1 MNAHRQLPRMSRVSL
16 ASHVSRSL
24 IALAAMAALTACGG
38 SGGGESD
45 AGAAGT
51 AGGDAAAGST
61 GSSGSGAAGTGG
73 GSGSDSSTGTGSGSG
88 SSGSSGSGSGSS
100 GSGGAGGGSSSAGSG
115 GSAAAGGSAGG
126 GTAGG
131 SGSGSGAGGS
141 TGSGGSGG
149 AAGSGGS
156 GGAAGSGGSG
166 SDVATASGS
175 LQTSVPTPDYAAG
188 SPGDVSM
195 SALNEARRNAG
206 AGLLQQSK
214 ALDTAAQA
222 HVQYL
227 VINIGATGH
236 TEEPVKPSFYE
247 IRPELRMAKAGF
259 APGYSAEVINT
270 RGTLLGVDCVGQML
284 ATVYQA
290 SALLGPATHTGFG
303 FSGNFAVKPICI
315 GNFATAQTDTLG
327 QYAAAGALV
336 AYPYGGQTNVPPD
349 YNVDFDSPRPSA
361 TLVPNT
367 PAGTPVIVNV
377 RNADYL
383 NFRAAGTLDA
393 VVTRF
398 ELKDAGGN
406 AVAAVLLANQ
416 PIRAGAGV
424 VLNADGNLPDG
435 AVALVPL
442 SPLASAKTYSV
453 SFSATLK
460 TGGAPLAKS
469 WSFTTR

>member
-38 SGGGESD
+38 SGGGESE

-73 GSGSDSSTGTGSGSG
+73 GSGSGSSTGTGTGTGSGSG
-88 SSGSSGSGSGSS
+88 SSSSGSGS
-100 GSGGAGGGSSSAGSG
+100 GGSSSAGSG

-156 GGAAGSGGSG
+156 G
-166 SDVATASGS
+166 SDVASASGS

-188 SPGDVSM
+188 SQGDVSM

-227 VINIGATGH
+227 AINIGATGH

-361 TLVPNT
+361 SLVPNT

-406 AVAAVLLANQ
+406 AVTAVLLANQ

-435 AVALVPL
+435 AIALVPL
-442 SPLASAKTYSV
+442 SPLAPAKTYSV

>member
-1 MNAHRQLPRMSRVSL
+1 MNAHRQMSRMSPVC
-16 ASHVSRSL
+16 RSL

-38 SGGGESD
+38 SGGGESE

-73 GSGSDSSTGTGSGSG
+73 GSGSGSSTGTGTGTGSGSG
-88 SSGSSGSGSGSS
+88 SSSSGSGS
-100 GSGGAGGGSSSAGSG
+100 GGSSSAGSG

-156 GGAAGSGGSG
+156 G
-166 SDVATASGS
+166 SDVASASGS

-188 SPGDVSM
+188 SQGDVSM

-227 VINIGATGH
+227 AVNIGATGH

-315 GNFATAQTDTLG
+315 GNFATAQSDALG

-361 TLVPNT
+361 SLVPNT

-406 AVAAVLLANQ
+406 AVTAVLLANQ

-435 AVALVPL
+435 AIALVPL
-442 SPLASAKTYSV
+442 SPLAPAKTYSV

>member
-1 MNAHRQLPRMSRVSL
+1 MNAHRQMSRMSPVC
-16 ASHVSRSL
+16 RSL

-38 SGGGESD
+38 SGGGESE
-45 AGAAGT
+45 AGAAGA

-73 GSGSDSSTGTGSGSG
+73 GSGSGSSTGTGSGSG
-88 SSGSSGSGSGSS
+88 SSGSGGGS
-100 GSGGAGGGSSSAGSG
+100 GGSSSAGSG

-156 GGAAGSGGSG
+156 G
-166 SDVATASGS
+166 SDVASASGS

-188 SPGDVSM
+188 SQGDVSM

-227 VINIGATGH
+227 AVNIGATGH

-315 GNFATAQTDTLG
+315 GNFATAQSDALG

-361 TLVPNT
+361 SLVPNT

-406 AVAAVLLANQ
+406 AVTAVLLANQ
-416 PIRAGAGV
+416 PIRAGTGV

-435 AVALVPL
+435 AIALVPL
-442 SPLASAKTYSV
+442 SPLAPAKTYSV

>member
-38 SGGGESD
+38 SGGGESE

-73 GSGSDSSTGTGSGSG
+73 GSGSGSSTGTGSGSG
-88 SSGSSGSGSGSS
+88 SSSSGSGS
-100 GSGGAGGGSSSAGSG
+100 GGSSSAGSG

-156 GGAAGSGGSG
+156 G
-166 SDVATASGS
+166 SDVASASGS

-188 SPGDVSM
+188 SQGDVSM

-227 VINIGATGH
+227 AINIGATGH

-361 TLVPNT
+361 MLVPNT
-367 PAGTPVIVNV
+367 PAGTPVIVNM

-435 AVALVPL
+435 AIALVPL
-442 SPLASAKTYSV
+442 SPLAPAKTYSV

>member
-1 MNAHRQLPRMSRVSL
+1 MNAHRQMSRMSPVC
-16 ASHVSRSL
+16 RSL

-38 SGGGESD
+38 SGGGESE
-45 AGAAGT
+45 AGAAGA

-73 GSGSDSSTGTGSGSG
+73 GSGSGSSTGTGSGSG
-88 SSGSSGSGSGSS
+88 SSGSGGGS
-100 GSGGAGGGSSSAGSG
+100 GGSSSAGSG

-131 SGSGSGAGGS
+131 SGSGSGSGGS

-156 GGAAGSGGSG
+156 G
-166 SDVATASGS
+166 SDVASASGS

-188 SPGDVSM
+188 SQGDVSM

-227 VINIGATGH
+227 AVNIGATGH

-315 GNFATAQTDTLG
+315 GNFATAQSDALG

-361 TLVPNT
+361 SLVPNT

-406 AVAAVLLANQ
+406 AVTAVLLANQ

-435 AVALVPL
+435 AIALVPL
-442 SPLASAKTYSV
+442 SPLAPAKTYSV

>member
-1 MNAHRQLPRMSRVSL
+1 MNAHRQMSRMSPVC
-16 ASHVSRSL
+16 RSL

-38 SGGGESD
+38 SGGGESE
-45 AGAAGT
+45 AGAAGA

-73 GSGSDSSTGTGSGSG
+73 GSGSGSSTGTG
-88 SSGSSGSGSGSS
+88 S

-131 SGSGSGAGGS
+131 SGSGSGSGGS
-141 TGSGGSGG
+141 T
-149 AAGSGGS
+149 GSGGS

-188 SPGDVSM
+188 SQGDVSM

-406 AVAAVLLANQ
+406 AVTAVLLANQ

-435 AVALVPL
+435 AIALVPL
-442 SPLASAKTYSV
+442 SPLAPAKTYSV

>member
-73 GSGSDSSTGTGSGSG
+73 GSGSGSSTGTGSGSG
-88 SSGSSGSGSGSS
+88 SSSSGSGS
-100 GSGGAGGGSSSAGSG
+100 GGSSSAGSG

-156 GGAAGSGGSG
+156 G
-166 SDVATASGS
+166 SDVASASGS

-188 SPGDVSM
+188 SQGDVSM

-227 VINIGATGH
+227 AINIGATGH

-361 TLVPNT
+361 MLVPNT

-406 AVAAVLLANQ
+406 AVTAVLLANQ
-416 PIRAGAGV
+416 PIRAGTGV

-435 AVALVPL
+435 AIALVPL
-442 SPLASAKTYSV
+442 SPLAPAKTYSV

>member
-1 MNAHRQLPRMSRVSL
+1 MNAHRQLPRMSPVC
-16 ASHVSRSL
+16 RSL

-38 SGGGESD
+38 SGGGESE

-73 GSGSDSSTGTGSGSG
+73 GSGSGSSTGTGSGSG
-88 SSGSSGSGSGSS
+88 SSGSGGGS
-100 GSGGAGGGSSSAGSG
+100 GGSSSAGSG

-156 GGAAGSGGSG
+156 GSDAAS
-166 SDVATASGS
+166 ASGS

-188 SPGDVSM
+188 SQGDVSM

-361 TLVPNT
+361 MLVPNT

-406 AVAAVLLANQ
+406 AVTAVLLANQ

-435 AVALVPL
+435 AIALVPL
-442 SPLASAKTYSV
+442 SPLAPAKTYSV

>member
-38 SGGGESD
+38 SGGGESE

-73 GSGSDSSTGTGSGSG
+73 GSGSGSSTGTGTGTGSGSG
-88 SSGSSGSGSGSS
+88 SSSSGSGS
-100 GSGGAGGGSSSAGSG
+100 GGSSSAGSG

-156 GGAAGSGGSG
+156 G
-166 SDVATASGS
+166 SDVASASGS

-188 SPGDVSM
+188 SQGDVSM

-227 VINIGATGH
+227 AINIGATGH

-361 TLVPNT
+361 MLVPNT
-367 PAGTPVIVNV
+367 PAGTPVIVNM

-435 AVALVPL
+435 AIALVPL
-442 SPLASAKTYSV
+442 SPLAPAKTYSV

>member
-1 MNAHRQLPRMSRVSL
+1 MNAHRQMSRMSPVC
-16 ASHVSRSL
+16 RSL

-38 SGGGESD
+38 SGGGESE
-45 AGAAGT
+45 AGAAGA

-73 GSGSDSSTGTGSGSG
+73 GSGSGSSTGTGSGSG
-88 SSGSSGSGSGSS
+88 SSGSGGGS
-100 GSGGAGGGSSSAGSG
+100 GGSSSAGSG

-131 SGSGSGAGGS
+131 SGSGSGSGGS

-156 GGAAGSGGSG
+156 G
-166 SDVATASGS
+166 SDVASASGS

-188 SPGDVSM
+188 SQGDVSM

-227 VINIGATGH
+227 AVNIGATGH

-361 TLVPNT
+361 MLVPNT

-406 AVAAVLLANQ
+406 AVTAVLLANQ

-435 AVALVPL
+435 AIALVPL
-442 SPLASAKTYSV
+442 SPLAPAKTYSV

-460 TGGAPLAKS
+460 TDGAPLAKS

>member
-73 GSGSDSSTGTGSGSG
+73 GSGSGSSTGT
-88 SSGSSGSGSGSS
+88 GSGSGSS

-156 GGAAGSGGSG
+156 G
-166 SDVATASGS
+166 SDVASASGS

-188 SPGDVSM
+188 SQGDVSM

-227 VINIGATGH
+227 AVNIGATGH

-315 GNFATAQTDTLG
+315 GNFATAQSDALG

-406 AVAAVLLANQ
+406 AVTAVLLANQ

-435 AVALVPL
+435 AIALVPL
-442 SPLASAKTYSV
+442 SPLAPAKTYSV

>member
-73 GSGSDSSTGTGSGSG
+73 GSGSGSSTGTG
-88 SSGSSGSGSGSS
+88 S

-126 GTAGG
+126 GTAAG

-156 GGAAGSGGSG
+156 G
-166 SDVATASGS
+166 SDVASASGS

-188 SPGDVSM
+188 SQGDVSM

-227 VINIGATGH
+227 VSNIGSTGH
-236 TEEPVKPSFYE
+236 TEVPGKLDYYE
-247 IRPELRMAKAGF
+247 VLPESRMKKAGF

-361 TLVPNT
+361 MLVPNT

-435 AVALVPL
+435 AIALVPL
-442 SPLASAKTYSV
+442 SPLAPAKTYSV

>member
-1 MNAHRQLPRMSRVSL
+1 MSL

-38 SGGGESD
+38 SGGGESE

-73 GSGSDSSTGTGSGSG
+73 GSGSGSSTGTGSGSG
-88 SSGSSGSGSGSS
+88 SSGSGGGS
-100 GSGGAGGGSSSAGSG
+100 GGSSSAGSG

-156 GGAAGSGGSG
+156 G
-166 SDVATASGS
+166 SDVASASGS

-188 SPGDVSM
+188 SQGDVSM

-227 VINIGATGH
+227 AINIGATGH

-315 GNFATAQTDTLG
+315 GNFATAQSDALG

-361 TLVPNT
+361 MLVPNT
-367 PAGTPVIVNV
+367 PAGTPVIVNM

-435 AVALVPL
+435 AIALVPL
-442 SPLASAKTYSV
+442 SPLAPAKTYSV

>member
-38 SGGGESD
+38 SGGGESE

-73 GSGSDSSTGTGSGSG
+73 GSGSGSSTGTGTGTGSGSG
-88 SSGSSGSGSGSS
+88 SSSSGSGS
-100 GSGGAGGGSSSAGSG
+100 GGSSSAGSG

-156 GGAAGSGGSG
+156 G
-166 SDVATASGS
+166 SDVASASGS

-188 SPGDVSM
+188 SQGDVSM

-227 VINIGATGH
+227 AINIGATGH

-361 TLVPNT
+361 MLVPNT

-435 AVALVPL
+435 AIALVPL
-442 SPLASAKTYSV
+442 SPLAPAKTYSV

>member
-38 SGGGESD
+38 SGGGESE

-73 GSGSDSSTGTGSGSG
+73 GSGSGSSTGTGTGTGSGSG
-88 SSGSSGSGSGSS
+88 SSSSGSGS
-100 GSGGAGGGSSSAGSG
+100 GGSSSAGSG

-156 GGAAGSGGSG
+156 G
-166 SDVATASGS
+166 SDVASASGS

-188 SPGDVSM
+188 SQGDVSM

-315 GNFATAQTDTLG
+315 GNFATAQSDALG

-361 TLVPNT
+361 SLVPNT

-406 AVAAVLLANQ
+406 AVTAVLLANQ

-435 AVALVPL
+435 AIALVPL
-442 SPLASAKTYSV
+442 SPLAPAKTYSV

>member
-38 SGGGESD
+38 SGGGESE
-45 AGAAGT
+45 AGAAGA

-73 GSGSDSSTGTGSGSG
+73 GSGSGSSTGTGSGSG
-88 SSGSSGSGSGSS
+88 SSGSGGGS
-100 GSGGAGGGSSSAGSG
+100 GGSSSAGSG

-131 SGSGSGAGGS
+131 SGSGSGSGGS

-156 GGAAGSGGSG
+156 G
-166 SDVATASGS
+166 SDVASASGS

-188 SPGDVSM
+188 SQGDVSM

-227 VINIGATGH
+227 AVNIGATGH

-315 GNFATAQTDTLG
+315 GNFATAQSDALG

-361 TLVPNT
+361 SLVPNT

-406 AVAAVLLANQ
+406 AVTAVLLANQ

-435 AVALVPL
+435 AIALVPL
-442 SPLASAKTYSV
+442 SPLAPAKTYSV

>member
-38 SGGGESD
+38 SGGGESE

-73 GSGSDSSTGTGSGSG
+73 GSGSGSSTGT
-88 SSGSSGSGSGSS
+88 GSGSGSS

-156 GGAAGSGGSG
+156 G
-166 SDVATASGS
+166 SDVASASGS

-188 SPGDVSM
+188 SQGDVSM

-227 VINIGATGH
+227 AINIGATGH

-303 FSGNFAVKPICI
+303 FSANFAVKPICI
-315 GNFATAQTDTLG
+315 GNFATAQSDDVG

-406 AVAAVLLANQ
+406 AVTAVLLANQ
-416 PIRAGAGV
+416 PIRAGTGV

-435 AVALVPL
+435 AIALVPL
-442 SPLASAKTYSV
+442 SPLAPAKTYSV

>member
-38 SGGGESD
+38 SGGGESE

-88 SSGSSGSGSGSS
+88 SSGSGGGS
-100 GSGGAGGGSSSAGSG
+100 GGSSSAGSG

-156 GGAAGSGGSG
+156 G
-166 SDVATASGS
+166 SDVASASGS

-188 SPGDVSM
+188 SQGDVSM

-227 VINIGATGH
+227 AVNIGATGH

-361 TLVPNT
+361 MLVPNT

-435 AVALVPL
+435 AIALVPL
-442 SPLASAKTYSV
+442 SPLAPAKTYSV

>member
-73 GSGSDSSTGTGSGSG
+73 GSGSGSSTGTGSGSG
-88 SSGSSGSGSGSS
+88 SSGSGGGS
-100 GSGGAGGGSSSAGSG
+100 GGSSSAGSG

-131 SGSGSGAGGS
+131 SGSGSGSGGS

-156 GGAAGSGGSG
+156 G
-166 SDVATASGS
+166 SDVASASGS

-188 SPGDVSM
+188 SQGDVSM

-227 VINIGATGH
+227 AVNIGATGH

-361 TLVPNT
+361 SLVPNT

-406 AVAAVLLANQ
+406 AVTAVLLANQ

-435 AVALVPL
+435 AIALVPL
-442 SPLASAKTYSV
+442 SPLAPAKTYSV

>member
-73 GSGSDSSTGTGSGSG
+73 GSGSGSSTGTG
-88 SSGSSGSGSGSS
+88 S

-156 GGAAGSGGSG
+156 G
-166 SDVATASGS
+166 SDVASASGS

-188 SPGDVSM
+188 SQGDVSM

-227 VINIGATGH
+227 AVNIGATGH

-315 GNFATAQTDTLG
+315 GNFATAQSDALG

-361 TLVPNT
+361 SLVPNT

-406 AVAAVLLANQ
+406 AVTAVLLANQ

-435 AVALVPL
+435 AIALVPL
-442 SPLASAKTYSV
+442 SPLAPAKTYSV

>member
-38 SGGGESD
+38 SGGGESE

-73 GSGSDSSTGTGSGSG
+73 GSGSGSSTGTGSGSG
-88 SSGSSGSGSGSS
+88 SSSSGSGS
-100 GSGGAGGGSSSAGSG
+100 GGSSSAGSG

-156 GGAAGSGGSG
+156 G
-166 SDVATASGS
+166 SDVASASGS

-188 SPGDVSM
+188 SQGDVSM

-303 FSGNFAVKPICI
+303 FSANFAVKPICI
-315 GNFATAQTDTLG
+315 GNFATAQSDDVG

-361 TLVPNT
+361 MLVPNT

-406 AVAAVLLANQ
+406 AVTAVLLANQ

-435 AVALVPL
+435 AIALVPL
-442 SPLASAKTYSV
+442 SPLAPAKTYSV

>member
-38 SGGGESD
+38 SGGGESE

-73 GSGSDSSTGTGSGSG
+73 GSGSGSSTGTGTGTGSGSG
-88 SSGSSGSGSGSS
+88 SSSSGSGS
-100 GSGGAGGGSSSAGSG
+100 GGSSSAGSG

-156 GGAAGSGGSG
+156 G
-166 SDVATASGS
+166 SDVASASGS

-188 SPGDVSM
+188 SQGDVSM

-227 VINIGATGH
+227 AINIGATGH

-361 TLVPNT
+361 MLVPNT
-367 PAGTPVIVNV
+367 PAGTPVIVNM

-406 AVAAVLLANQ
+406 AVTAVLLANQ

-435 AVALVPL
+435 AIALVPL
-442 SPLASAKTYSV
+442 SPLAPAKTYSV

>member
-38 SGGGESD
+38 SGGGESE

-73 GSGSDSSTGTGSGSG
+73 GSGSGSSTGTGTGTGSGSG
-88 SSGSSGSGSGSS
+88 SSGSGGGS
-100 GSGGAGGGSSSAGSG
+100 GGSSSAGSG

-156 GGAAGSGGSG
+156 G
-166 SDVATASGS
+166 SDVASASGS

-188 SPGDVSM
+188 SQGDVSM

-227 VINIGATGH
+227 AINIGATGH

-315 GNFATAQTDTLG
+315 GNFATAQSDALG

-361 TLVPNT
+361 SLVPNT

-406 AVAAVLLANQ
+406 AVTAVLLANQ

-435 AVALVPL
+435 AIALVPL
-442 SPLASAKTYSV
+442 SPLAPAKTYSV

>member
-38 SGGGESD
+38 SGGGESE

-73 GSGSDSSTGTGSGSG
+73 GSGSGSSTGTGTGTGSGSG
-88 SSGSSGSGSGSS
+88 SSSSGSGS
-100 GSGGAGGGSSSAGSG
+100 GGSSSAGSG

-156 GGAAGSGGSG
+156 G
-166 SDVATASGS
+166 SDVASASGS

-188 SPGDVSM
+188 SQGDVSM

-227 VINIGATGH
+227 AINIGATGH

-361 TLVPNT
+361 SLVPNT
-367 PAGTPVIVNV
+367 PAGTPVIVNM

-406 AVAAVLLANQ
+406 AVTAVLLANQ

-435 AVALVPL
+435 AIALVPL
-442 SPLASAKTYSV
+442 SPLAPAKTYSV

>member
-131 SGSGSGAGGS
+131 SGSGSGSGGS

-156 GGAAGSGGSG
+156 G
-166 SDVATASGS
+166 SDVASASGS

>member
-1 MNAHRQLPRMSRVSL
+1 MNAHRQLPRMSPVC
-16 ASHVSRSL
+16 RSL

-73 GSGSDSSTGTGSGSG
+73 GSGSGSSTGTG
-88 SSGSSGSGSGSS
+88 S

-156 GGAAGSGGSG
+156 G
-166 SDVATASGS
+166 SDVASASGS

-188 SPGDVSM
+188 SQGDVSM

-303 FSGNFAVKPICI
+303 FSANFAVKPICI
-315 GNFATAQTDTLG
+315 GNFATAQSDDVG

-406 AVAAVLLANQ
+406 AVTAVLLANQ
-416 PIRAGAGV
+416 PIRAGTGV

-435 AVALVPL
+435 AIALVPL
-442 SPLASAKTYSV
+442 SPLAPAKTYSV

>member
-45 AGAAGT
+45 AAAAGT
-51 AGGDAAAGST
+51 AGGGAAAGST
-61 GSSGSGAAGTGG
+61 GSSGSGAADTGG
-73 GSGSDSSTGTGSGSG
+73 GSGSGSSTGT
-88 SSGSSGSGSGSS
+88 GSGSGSS

-131 SGSGSGAGGS
+131 SGSGSGSGGS

-156 GGAAGSGGSG
+156 G
-166 SDVATASGS
+166 SDVASASGS

-188 SPGDVSM
+188 SQGDVSM

>member
-73 GSGSDSSTGTGSGSG
+73 GSGSGSSTGTGSGSG
-88 SSGSSGSGSGSS
+88 SSGSGGGS
-100 GSGGAGGGSSSAGSG
+100 GGSSSAGSG

-131 SGSGSGAGGS
+131 SGSGSGSGGS

-156 GGAAGSGGSG
+156 G
-166 SDVATASGS
+166 SDVASASGS

-188 SPGDVSM
+188 SQGDVSM

-406 AVAAVLLANQ
+406 AVTAVLLANQ

-435 AVALVPL
+435 AIALVPL
-442 SPLASAKTYSV
+442 SPLAPAKTYSV

>member
-1 MNAHRQLPRMSRVSL
+1 MNAHRQMSRMSPVC
-16 ASHVSRSL
+16 RSL

-38 SGGGESD
+38 SGGGESE
-45 AGAAGT
+45 AGAAGA

-73 GSGSDSSTGTGSGSG
+73 GSGSGSSTGT
-88 SSGSSGSGSGSS
+88 GSGSS

-131 SGSGSGAGGS
+131 SGSGSGSGGS

-156 GGAAGSGGSG
+156 G
-166 SDVATASGS
+166 SDVASASGS

-188 SPGDVSM
+188 SQGDVSM

-227 VINIGATGH
+227 AVNIGATGH

-361 TLVPNT
+361 MLVPNT

-406 AVAAVLLANQ
+406 AVTAVLLANQ

-435 AVALVPL
+435 AIALVPL
-442 SPLASAKTYSV
+442 SPLAPAKTYSV

-460 TGGAPLAKS
+460 TDGAPLAKS

>member
-1 MNAHRQLPRMSRVSL
+1 MNAHRQMSRMSPVC
-16 ASHVSRSL
+16 RSL

-38 SGGGESD
+38 SGGGESE
-45 AGAAGT
+45 AGAAGA

-73 GSGSDSSTGTGSGSG
+73 GSGSGSSTGT
-88 SSGSSGSGSGSS
+88 GSGSGSS

-156 GGAAGSGGSG
+156 G
-166 SDVATASGS
+166 SDVASASGS

-188 SPGDVSM
+188 SQGDVSM

-227 VINIGATGH
+227 AVNIGATGH

-361 TLVPNT
+361 SLVPNT

-406 AVAAVLLANQ
+406 AVTAVLLANQ

-435 AVALVPL
+435 AIALVPL
-442 SPLASAKTYSV
+442 SPLAPAKTYSV